1 MEALQDSR
9 PVSFTLAEIWMLH
22 DVIRHDEDAIC
33 KKAWPSVSTQLNGE
47 ISLAILACEDNSL
60 EAYTLVLTKGDIL
73 VIDANVRR
81 DMKTPEGAAGKAI
94 LLKLF
99 KARYELIYGAIA
111 EGREDLTYRQAL
123 DRKNFEPK
131 EVEDAEPSDSS
142 DDDPDENSIAV

>member
-1 MEALQDSR
+1 MKVQDNR
-9 PVSFTLAEIWMLH
+9 PVAFTLAELWMLA

-33 KKAWPSVSTQLNGE
+33 KKKWPTVSTQLNGE
-47 ISLAILACEDNSL
+47 IALAILACEDSSL
-60 EAYTLVLTKGDIL
+60 ETYTLVLTKGDIL
-73 VIDANVRR
+73 VMDANVRR

-111 EGREDLTYRQAL
+111 EGGEDLTYRQAL

-131 EVEDAEPSDSS
+131 EVPDAEPSDSP
-142 DDDPDENSIAV
+142 DNDPDQDSVAV

>member
-1 MEALQDSR
+1 MSAEDAR
-9 PVSFTLAEIWMLH
+9 PVVFTTAELWMLT

-33 KKAWPSVSTQLNGE
+33 KKKWPTVSTQLNSE
-47 ISLAILACEDNSL
+47 IALAILACEDNGL

-73 VIDANVRR
+73 VMDANVRR

-99 KARYELIYGAIA
+99 KARYELIYGATA
-111 EGREDLTYRQAL
+111 EGGEDLTYRQAL

-131 EVEDAEPSDSS
+131 EVPDAEPSNSS
-142 DDDPDENSIAV
+142 DDDTDEDPVTV

>member
-1 MEALQDSR
+1 MEAQDSW
-9 PVSFTLAEIWMLH
+9 PVEFTLAELWMLN
-22 DVIRHDEDAIC
+22 DVIRHDEDAIS

-47 ISLAILACEDNSL
+47 IALAILACEDSDL
-60 EAYTLVLTKGDIL
+60 KAYTLMLTKGDIL
-73 VIDANVRR
+73 VMDANVRR

-99 KARYELIYGAIA
+99 KARYKLTYGAIV
-111 EGREDLTYRQAL
+111 EGGEDLTYRQAL

-131 EVEDAEPSDSS
+131 EVEDAEPSNGP

>member
-1 MEALQDSR
+1 MSTEEAR
-9 PVSFTLAEIWMLH
+9 PVEFTLAELWMLN
-22 DVIRHDEDAIC
+22 DVIRHNEDGIS

-47 ISLAILACEDNSL
+47 IALAILACEDSDL
-60 EAYTLVLTKGDIL
+60 KAYTLALTKGDIL
-73 VIDANVRR
+73 VMDANVRR
-81 DMKTPEGAAGKAI
+81 DMKTPEGAKGKEI

-99 KARYELIYGAIA
+99 KARYELIYGATA
-111 EGREDLTYRQAL
+111 EGGEDLTYRQAL

>member
-33 KKAWPSVSTQLNGE
+33 KKAWPSVSTQLNSE
-47 ISLAILACEDNSL
+47 IALAILACEDSDL
-60 EAYTLVLTKGDIL
+60 KTYTLTLTKGDML
-73 VIDANVRR
+73 VMDANVRR
-81 DMKTPEGAAGKAI
+81 DMKTPEGAKGKEI

-99 KARYELIYGAIA
+99 KARYELIYGATA
-111 EGREDLTYRQAL
+111 EGGEDLTYRQAL

-131 EVEDAEPSDSS
+131 EVPDDKSNNSS
-142 DDDPDENSIAV
+142 DDETGTDEVAV